1 MALES
6 DSNSSDR
13 SPMTFENNKSLNC
26 RMYEKE
32 YPEVDD
38 LVVVQVK
45 SIVDMGAYCSLLEYN
60 GIEGMILMSEL
71 SRRRI
76 RSVNRLIR
84 VGRQE
89 IVAVLRVNKEKGYI
103 DLSKKRVSPEEVLQI
118 EEKWNKSKA
127 VHSILRHVA
136 KNTNYGV
143 QELYE
148 RFGWP
153 MASTFGHAYNG
164 LKCAMENRDE
174 FLRQFD
180 VPKEIYA
187 ILFKNIEKRL
197 KQQVVTIRCPIEC
210 TCFEVEGILGI
221 KKALKKGLELSTDDF
236 VVKIKL
242 EAAPRYILTLNT
254 LKVNEGMTKINEV
267 IEIIKGEIT
276 KHGGHLA
283 IKTPP
288 KPMLSNDRRFN
299 SVPVT
304 GTAGTQHTQNHE

>member
-1 MALES
+1 MES
-6 DSNSSDR
+6 DSSS
-13 SPMTFENNKSLNC
+13 SGGSSLPPYGNNKSLNC
-26 RMYEKE
+26 RMYAKE

-103 DLSKKRVSPEEVLQI
+103 DLSKKRVSPEEVLLV
-118 EEKWNKSKA
+118 EERWNKSKA

-136 KNTNYGV
+136 KNTNFGV
-143 QELYE
+143 LELYE

-153 MASTFGHAYNG
+153 MATKFGHAYNG
-164 LKCAMENRDE
+164 LKYAMENREE
-174 FLRQFD
+174 FLATFD
-180 VPKEIYA
+180 VPTKIHS

-197 KQQVVTIRCPIEC
+197 KQQVVTIRCPVEC
-210 TCFEVEGILGI
+210 TCFGKEGIVAI

-242 EAAPRYILTLNT
+242 EAAPRYILTLST
-254 LKVNEGMTKINEV
+254 LKPQEGLNKIQQVIDIITK
-267 IEIIKGEIT
+267 EIT
-276 KHGGHLA
+276 SYDGHFVV
-283 IKTPP
+283 KSPP
-288 KPMLSNDRRFN
+288 KQMVSTDPRFRAIN
-299 SVPVT
+299 SANT
-304 GTAGTQHTQNHE
+304 YSQNESD

>member
-1 MALES
+1 MAEEQAS
-6 DSNSSDR
+6 PSPSSGSGSSTSYD
-13 SPMTFENNKSLNC
+13 TNKSLNC
-26 RMYEKE
+26 RMYEEE
-32 YPEVDD
+32 YPEVDG

-103 DLSKKRVSPEEVLQI
+103 DLSKKRVSPEEVLSV
-118 EEKWNKSKA
+118 EERWNKSKA

-136 KNTNYGV
+136 RNSKFGV
-143 QELYE
+143 EELYK
-148 RFGWP
+148 RFGWA
-153 MASTFGHAYNG
+153 MARKFGHAYNG
-164 LKCAMENRDE
+164 LKYAMENRE
-174 FLRQFD
+174 KYLQEFD
-180 VPKEIYA
+180 VPSEIHA

-197 KQQVVTIRCPIEC
+197 KQQVVTIRSPIEC
-210 TCFEVEGILGI
+210 TCFTKDGIMAI

-242 EAAPRYILTLNT
+242 EAAPRYMLTLST
-254 LKVNEGMTKINEV
+254 LKPQEGM
-267 IEIIKGEIT
+267 
-276 KHGGHLA
+276 
-283 IKTPP
+283 
-288 KPMLSNDRRFN
+288 
-299 SVPVT
+299 
-304 GTAGTQHTQNHE
+304 

>member
-1 MALES
+1 MAMDS
-6 DSNSSDR
+6 DSSTHSNSA
-13 SPMTFENNKSLNC
+13 PPKFENNKSLNC
-26 RMYEKE
+26 RMYSKE

-103 DLSKKRVSPEEVLQI
+103 DLSKKRVNAEEVLMV

-136 KNTNYGV
+136 KNTNFGV
-143 QELYE
+143 LELYQ

-153 MASTFGHAYNG
+153 MAEKYGHAYNG
-164 LKCAMENRDE
+164 LKYAMENRE
-174 FLRQFD
+174 QFLASFD
-180 VPKEIYA
+180 VPKEIYS
-187 ILFKNIEKRL
+187 ILFKNIEKRM

-210 TCFEVEGILGI
+210 TCFTKEGILGI
-221 KKALKKGLELSTDDF
+221 KKALKKGLELSSDDF

-242 EAAPRYILTLNT
+242 EAAPRYMLTLST
-254 LKVNEGMTKINEV
+254 LKPSEGLKKINEV
-267 IEIIKGEIT
+267 IDIIT
-276 KHGGHLA
+276 KELTNNGGH
-283 IKTPP
+283 IIVKSPP
-288 KPMLSNDRRFN
+288 KAAVSSDPRFSSISSIKDPTNND
-299 SVPVT
+299 
-304 GTAGTQHTQNHE
+304 

>member
-1 MALES
+1 MSVDS
-6 DSNSSDR
+6 DNSS
-13 SPMTFENNKSLNC
+13 STAPPTQYESNKSLNC

-32 YPEVDD
+32 YPDVDD

-103 DLSKKRVSPEEVLQI
+103 DLSKKRVSPDDLEQAEDR
-118 EEKWNKSKA
+118 WNKSKA

-136 KNTNYGV
+136 KNSTFGV
-143 QELYE
+143 EELYR
-148 RFGWP
+148 RFVWP
-153 MASTFGHAYNG
+153 MAKSYDHPYYG
-164 LKCAMENRDE
+164 LKRAMENRE
-174 FLRQFD
+174 TFLTQND
-180 VPKEIYA
+180 VPKA
-187 ILFKNIEKRL
+187 VHDILFKIIEKRL
-197 KQQVVTIRCPIEC
+197 QQQVVSIRCAIEC
-210 TCFEVEGILGI
+210 TCFAEQGILAI

-242 EAAPRYILTLNT
+242 EAAPRYILTLST
-254 LKVNEGMTKINEV
+254 LKTNEGMQKIQDVIDVITK
-267 IEIIKGEIT
+267 EIT
-276 KHGGHLA
+276 QFGGHLVV
-283 IKTPP
+283 KSPP
-288 KPMLSNDRRFN
+288 KAMLADDGKDHKDGMIADND
-299 SVPVT
+299 
-304 GTAGTQHTQNHE
+304 E